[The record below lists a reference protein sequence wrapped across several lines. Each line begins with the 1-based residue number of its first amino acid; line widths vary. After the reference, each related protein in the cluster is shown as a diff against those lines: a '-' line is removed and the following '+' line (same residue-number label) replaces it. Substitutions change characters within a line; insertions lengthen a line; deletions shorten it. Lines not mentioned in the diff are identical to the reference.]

1 MKPRH
6 LLCCIIFTVLTGAA
20 LGNAQSTQPAP
31 QSPLRWWKGNLHTHS
46 LWQGGDDFPECIAQW
61 YKDHGYNF
69 LCLSEHNRLAQGTEW
84 LTENSINSRARAN
97 AVSRYLKQFGPDW
110 TETRKDAQTGKLL
123 VRLKTF
129 DEYRPRFE
137 EQGRFMLIQ
146 GEEVTDEAR
155 DGRPLHM
162 IACNLTEPIKPQ
174 SGSNIAET
182 IRRDYDAIEAS
193 GRRSGHEV
201 YEHVNHPNYQ
211 YGMTAED
218 LAENTEVSFFEIWN
232 GVDDDNDPGDA
243 EHLNTDGIWD
253 VANTLRIV
261 KHNAPP
267 LLGVGSD
274 DAHNY
279 HGTNNR
285 SVPGR
290 AWLMVRAR
298 ELTIPAVFAAMRKGD
313 FYASTGVVLDDIA
326 FDAGRHELS
335 IQIHPQPGE
344 QFVTRFIGTRKG
356 ANMTG
361 RPRLDKAGK
370 PIHTTLDY
378 STPAGPQIGEI
389 LAEVTGT
396 SAVYRF
402 KGDELY
408 VRAVVTSTAPTE
420 VFSREFKFKRAW
432 TQPVGWTLSTG
443 TRAQATEQIHESK

>member
-1 MKPRH
+1 MKPRNPLRCCLSF
-6 LLCCIIFTVLTGAA
+6 LLLVIPSIA
-20 LGNAQSTQPAP
+20 NAQATQPVM
-31 QSPLRWWKGNLHTHS
+31 QGGLRWWKGNLHTHS

-84 LTENSINSRARAN
+84 LSEKSINSKARAN
-97 AVSRYLKQFGPDW
+97 AVSRYLQQFGPEW
-110 TETRKDAQTGKLL
+110 VETRKDPRNGELQ

-129 DEYRPRFE
+129 DEYRPRFD
-137 EQGRFMLIQ
+137 EQGAFMLIQ

-162 IACNLTEPIKPQ
+162 IACNLAEPVKPQ
-174 SGSNIAET
+174 GGSNIADT

-193 GRRSGHEV
+193 GRRNGREV

-243 EHLNTDGIWD
+243 DHLNTDGIWD
-253 VANTLRIV
+253 VANTLRLARDNV
-261 KHNAPP
+261 PP

-274 DAHNY
+274 DSHNY
-279 HGTNNR
+279 HGTNSR

-298 ELTIPAVFAAMRKGD
+298 ELTIAAIFSAMRRGD

-326 FDAGRHELS
+326 FDADRRELS

-344 QFVTRFIGTRKG
+344 RFVTRFIGTREG
-356 ANMTG
+356 ANLIG
-361 RPRLDKAGK
+361 RPRMDKDGK

-389 LAEVTGT
+389 FAEVTGT
-396 SAVYRF
+396 SAVYTL

-420 VFSREFKFKRAW
+420 VYSREFKFKRAW
-432 TQPVGWTLSTG
+432 TQPVGWHL
-443 TRAQATEQIHESK
+443 ASKNP